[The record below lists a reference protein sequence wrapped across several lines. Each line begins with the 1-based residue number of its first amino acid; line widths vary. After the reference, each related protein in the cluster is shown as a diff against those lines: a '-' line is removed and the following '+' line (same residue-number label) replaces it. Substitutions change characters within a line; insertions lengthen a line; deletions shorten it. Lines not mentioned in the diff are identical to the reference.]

1 MKNSLSFIST
11 GTAENEFEFHMEG
24 WRMIIFEIQPK
35 MENIT
40 RKSPLSSKSG
50 DSVKM
55 SFG

>member
-11 GTAENEFEFHMEG
+11 GTAENEFQFHMEG
-24 WRMIIFEIQPK
+24 WRVIIFEIQPK

-40 RKSPLSSKSG
+40 RKIFTFSKSG